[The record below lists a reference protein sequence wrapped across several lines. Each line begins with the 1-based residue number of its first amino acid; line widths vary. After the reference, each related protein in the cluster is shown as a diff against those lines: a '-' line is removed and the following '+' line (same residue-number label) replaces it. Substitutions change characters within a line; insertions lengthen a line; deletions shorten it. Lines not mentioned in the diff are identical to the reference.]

1 MMFQQFIS
9 LTKTNHQPLCNLE
22 GSTSRYTKYGERM
35 AKKNSGKILAWLI
48 GGIIFVLLAI
58 LGGILL
64 IL

>member
-1 MMFQQFIS
+1 M
-9 LTKTNHQPLCNLE
+9 E

-35 AKKNSGKILAWLI
+35 AKKNSAKILAWLI

-58 LGGILL
+58 LGGIWL